1 MIVTFVIYLF
11 NLLLIFTLIYTQ
23 IVQNS
28 INRWKEVL
36 KNAQFDIGNYE
47 LSLHDLYIQLLN
59 INFLLIKLFVKNK
72 K

>member
-1 MIVTFVIYLF
+1 MIVTFIIYLF

-36 KNAQFDIGNYE
+36 KNAQFDIDNYE
-47 LSLHDLYIQLLN
+47 LSLHDLYFHYLT
-59 INFLLIKLFVKNK
+59 
-72 K
+72 